1 MPWRM
6 SCFPAQ
12 PEGLKFGQ
20 ASYPGEQPMS
30 LPKHIEIS
38 EVGPRDGLQIERA
51 FVPTERK
58 VALIDAL
65 SQTGLAKIEITAFVH
80 PKVVPQLADAEAVA
94 AAVKRRRGV
103 RYAAFIPNARG
114 AERAVAAGIDDLK
127 VGMAASDTFN
137 ELNVRMTTAQGMQ
150 AIDEIA
156 GVAKGTQSRIVGA
169 IATAFGCPYE
179 GPVATE
185 RVHRMFAQLI
195 ELGSPIIYL
204 ADTTGVANPD
214 QVRRTVEGLR
224 ARWPQAHIGL
234 HLHNTRGQGLANAL
248 AGLYCGVADFEGSI
262 GGLGGCPF
270 APRAVGNICTED
282 FVHMAAEMGIDTGI
296 DLDALIDAS
305 RMAQEILG
313 RTLPGMVMKAGKAG
327 ERHARDTA
335 RVKVD

>member
-1 MPWRM
+1 
-6 SCFPAQ
+6 
-12 PEGLKFGQ
+12 
-20 ASYPGEQPMS
+20 MS
-30 LPKHIEIS
+30 LPQRIVIS
-38 EVGPRDGLQIERA
+38 EVGPRDGLQIEPT
-51 FVPTERK
+51 FIPTEK
-58 VALIDAL
+58 KIALVDAL
-65 SQTGLAKIEITAFVH
+65 SSTGLEKIEVTSFVH

-94 AAVKRRRGV
+94 AGVTRRPGV
-103 RYAAFIPNARG
+103 RYAAFIPNAKG

-137 ELNVRMTTAQGMQ
+137 ELNVRMTTEQGMR

-156 GVAKGTQSRIVGA
+156 RVAKGTRSRVVGG

-179 GPVATE
+179 GPVALD
-185 RVHRMFAQLI
+185 RLRRMVEQLLAL
-195 ELGSPIIYL
+195 EAPIVYL

-214 QVRRTVEGLR
+214 RIRRTVEDLR
-224 ARWPQAHIGL
+224 GRWPHARLGL

-248 AGLYCGVADFEGSI
+248 AGLYCGIADFEGSV

-282 FVHMAAEMGIDTGI
+282 FVHMASEMGIETGI
-296 DLDALIDAS
+296 DLDALITS
-305 RMAQEILG
+305 SKLAQEAVG

-327 ERHARDTA
+327 ELHRRDAA